1 MNYLAIGRLLEDT
14 PAASGD
20 TWSWLVTEVSI
31 FLQVCG
37 GCMDLTK
44 PKMAVTCG
52 TWSIFI
58 CTSPNHQTNYSQ
70 PQSYGDVLHPQK
82 YSKHGLAH
90 RVTISPTM
98 LMGRLPDS
106 ASTARSAATL
116 NRDSSCNND
125 SFISMQT
132 WGRNTDH
139 HWSSLIIIDH
149 LFLFRGHEWHGSP
162 VSLQHHTDTAWQA
175 WGHSAQK
182 SLPGLCLGYPL
193 RLELGSYASSATD
206 RTCNF
211 WLERAGTIII
221 PYIMKHC

>member
-37 GCMDLTK
+37 GCMYLTK
-44 PKMAVTCG
+44 PKMAVNCG

-58 CTSPNHQTNYSQ
+58 CTSPNHQTNHSQ

-139 HWSSLIIIDH
+139 HWSSFSFSWAWVAWLTRFTSTSH
-149 LFLFRGHEWHGSP
+149 RHSMA
-162 VSLQHHTDTAWQA
+162 SLRPLGAKIVAWFVP
-175 WGHSAQK
+175 WI
-182 SLPGLCLGYPL
+182 
-193 RLELGSYASSATD
+193 SATVGTGQLCQLCNWQD
-206 RTCNF
+206 MQFLTGTCWNHNNPIYNET
-211 WLERAGTIII
+211 LLG
-221 PYIMKHC
+221 

>member
-37 GCMDLTK
+37 GCMYLTK
-44 PKMAVTCG
+44 PKMAVNCG

-58 CTSPNHQTNYSQ
+58 CTSPNHQTNHSQ
-70 PQSYGDVLHPQK
+70 PQSYGDVLYPQK

-139 HWSSLIIIDH
+139 HWSSLIIFFFFVGMSGMAHPFHFNITQTQHGKPEATRRKNRCLVCALDIRYGWNWAAMPA
-149 LFLFRGHEWHGSP
+149 LQLTGHAISDWN
-162 VSLQHHTDTAWQA
+162 V
-175 WGHSAQK
+175 
-182 SLPGLCLGYPL
+182 
-193 RLELGSYASSATD
+193 LE
-206 RTCNF
+206 
-211 WLERAGTIII
+211 
-221 PYIMKHC
+221 P